1 VTEEEE
7 GAIGPRREEE
17 GGEEELDEAM
27 LLCMKTLKQDERIV
41 MVKSQER
48 FRNRLSGIEFPF

>member
-48 FRNRLSGIEFPF
+48 FRNRSSRIEFPF